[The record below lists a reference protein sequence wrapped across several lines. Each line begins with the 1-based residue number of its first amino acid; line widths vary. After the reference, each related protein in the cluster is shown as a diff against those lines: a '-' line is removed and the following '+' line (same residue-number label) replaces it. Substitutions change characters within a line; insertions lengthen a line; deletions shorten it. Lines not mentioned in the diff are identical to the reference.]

1 MSQPNPT
8 KRISREEI
16 RAIYAQGEEAVV
28 TLVEAL
34 LERIEQL
41 ETRFEV
47 LENQRHK
54 DSRNSGKPPSGDGF
68 GKRTKSLHS
77 KSERPSGGQSGH
89 PGSTLEWSEQVDE
102 VVRHSVS
109 HCGVCG
115 ESLSDVAVESWIL
128 RQVHD
133 LPPLRLVVTEHQA
146 EEKRCQ
152 CCSNL
157 NRATFPCDVNSVVQY
172 GSSIKGLMVYLMVGQ
187 LLPSLR
193 ICELL
198 HEVMGVEVSEGT
210 LYNACAQCDS
220 SVEPIAQQIKQAM
233 QQAEVG
239 HFDETGRR
247 VDGKLMWL
255 HVACTEAWIYYFIH
269 PKRGQV
275 AMDAMDIL
283 PHFSGKGVHDGW
295 CSYAHYE
302 FDHSLCNAHHLR
314 ELLFV
319 TERYEQ
325 PWAEEMMSLLV
336 EIKTQVEAA
345 RTEGQSELN
354 TAQLTDFEQRYQRLI
369 DQGFKDNPLPP
380 SEPEQPKSRGR
391 PKQSPPRNLL
401 NRLSNQAAV
410 LAFMYD
416 FGVPF
421 DNNQAERDLRM
432 MKLRQKISGGFRSL
446 QGAQTFCRIRGY
458 LSTLRKQGL
467 DVLGALR
474 RLFAGNPVLPAL
486 QPE

>member
-1 MSQPNPT
+1 MSQPNPP

-16 RAIYAQGEEAVV
+16 RAIYAQGEEAVIA
-28 TLVEAL
+28 LVEGL
-34 LERIEQL
+34 LERIEQH
-41 ETRFEV
+41 ETRLEA

-68 GKRTKSLHS
+68 GKRTKSLRP
-77 KSERPSGGQSGH
+77 KSERKSGGQPGH

-102 VVRHSVS
+102 VVRHSVV
-109 HCGVCG
+109 HCQVCG
-115 ESLSDVAVESWIL
+115 ESLSEVAVESLIL

-146 EEKRCQ
+146 EEKRCG
-152 CCSNL
+152 CCGNL
-157 NRATFPCDVNSVVQY
+157 NRAAFPSDVNSVVQY
-172 GSSIKGLMVYLMVGQ
+172 GSGIKGLMVYLMVWQ

-198 HEVMGVEVSEGT
+198 REVMGVEVSEGT
-210 LYNACAQCDS
+210 LYNACTGCDTS
-220 SVEPIAQQIKQAM
+220 LEPVVQQIKQAV

-239 HFDETGRR
+239 HFDETGMR
-247 VDGKLMWL
+247 VGGKLMWL
-255 HVACTEAWIYYFIH
+255 HVACTEALTYYFIH

-275 AMDAMDIL
+275 AMDEMDIL

-319 TERYEQ
+319 KERYEQ

-336 EIKTQVEAA
+336 EIKTQVEVA
-345 RTEGQSELN
+345 RSEGQSELG
-354 TAQLTDFEQRYQRLI
+354 TAQLTDFEQRYQQLI
-369 DQGFKDNPLPP
+369 EQGFKDNPLPAID
-380 SEPEQPKSRGR
+380 PEQPKSRGR

-401 NRLSNQAAV
+401 NRLSNQVAV

-416 FGVPF
+416 FDVPF

-458 LSTLRKQGL
+458 LSTLRKQGIDLL
-467 DVLGALR
+467 DALR
-474 RLFAGNPVLPAL
+474 QLFAGNPIMPTL